1 MPEDIELKLIDKRVV
16 ARYLAKGRLDEKDY
30 EKHVKS
36 LPDLAERAVP
46 IESDLDEE
54 EEYEEEESVVAQ
66 AGQQEPTPQTATQ
79 AEPSP
84 QVATQVEPTSQPPQ
98 GLEPQQPPAPPS
110 SEPQGS

>member
-1 MPEDIELKLIDKRVV
+1 MPEDIDLKLIDKRVV

-66 AGQQEPTPQTATQ
+66 AGQQEPTPQA
-79 AEPSP
+79 
-84 QVATQVEPTSQPPQ
+84 ATQVEPASQPPQ
-98 GLEPQQPPAPPS
+98 GSEPQQPPAPPS